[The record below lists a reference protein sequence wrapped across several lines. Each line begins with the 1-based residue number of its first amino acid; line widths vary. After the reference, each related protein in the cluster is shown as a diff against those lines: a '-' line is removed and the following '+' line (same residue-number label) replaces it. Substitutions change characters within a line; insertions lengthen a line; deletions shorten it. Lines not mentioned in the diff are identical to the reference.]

1 MKKVLSG
8 VMLAMAITVGVGA
21 CSSSGAPR
29 ATDAQR
35 LAFYEAHAGDPVR
48 NFRMFGR
55 LNGWTPLGNSALV
68 VWTRPNEAFLLN
80 FTGPCQDL
88 QFATAITISH
98 FSNQVTARFDTVT
111 PIGPGTSSIGRIPC
125 RIDTIRPID
134 VQALNQSREEIRQ
147 ANAEARQDAP
157 PAETPPPSN

>member
-1 MKKVLSG
+1 MKKVLST
-8 VMLAMAITVGVGA
+8 VMLAMAMTVGVGA

-29 ATDAQR
+29 ATDAER
-35 LAFYEAHAGDPVR
+35 LAFYEAHAGEPVR
-48 NFRMFGR
+48 SFRMFGR

-68 VWTRPNEAFLLN
+68 VWTRPSEAWLLN
-80 FTGPCQDL
+80 LSGSCQDL

-111 PIGPGTSSIGRIPC
+111 PRGPGTSQVARIPC
-125 RIDTIRPID
+125 RINTIRPID

-147 ANAEARQDAP
+147 ADSEARQDAP
-157 PAETPPPSN
+157 PAETPPSN

>member
-1 MKKVLSG
+1 MKKL
-8 VMLAMAITVGVGA
+8 MPALLAMVLTAGVAA
-21 CSSSGAPR
+21 CGSSGAPR
-29 ATDAQR
+29 ATDAER
-35 LAFYEAHAGDPVR
+35 LAFYHAHAGDPVR
-48 NFRMFGR
+48 SFRMFGR

-88 QFATAITISH
+88 QFASSITFSH
-98 FSNQVTARFDTVT
+98 FSNQVTARFDTVR
-111 PIGPGTSSIGRIPC
+111 PVGPGISQVGRIPC

-157 PAETPPPSN
+157 PAEPPPSN